1 MAETFLTHTNRVL
14 ARLNEVALT
23 SSDFA
28 SSRGIQTQCKNAVNE
43 AVRYINQKEF
53 QYPFNHS
60 TKTQTLTAGTVK
72 YSIPTD
78 AKTVDYNTFRLV
90 KDSDLGSGGG
100 RLSILNYNDYV
111 NSYITQEDEISTTT
125 LSQSHTDSVTTIT
138 VASTSG
144 FDSSGTLHI
153 GNEQVTYTAIGSST
167 TFTGATRGANS
178 TTASA
183 HDSGVQVAQFEKGG
197 IPQYVIRTPDNNYIL
212 FPYPDKSFSIK
223 FDYFT
228 FPSDM
233 TAHSDTTTIPDRFA
247 AVIADGATAFVYQYR
262 GETSQYQLNMQ
273 RFEQGIKNMQTLL
286 VNRFEYVRS
295 TYIPKTSYS
304 STANVPL
311 RTF

>member
-1 MAETFLTHTNRVL
+1 MAESFLTHTNRVI

-23 SSDFA
+23 SSNFT

-72 YSIPTD
+72 YTIPTD

-90 KDSDLGSGGG
+90 KDSDLGTSGG
-100 RLSILNYNDYV
+100 RLRILNYNDYV
-111 NSYITQEDEISTTT
+111 NAYITQEDEIDTTT
-125 LSQSHTDSVTTIT
+125 LSTSHTDSVETIT

-144 FDSSGTLHI
+144 FASSGTLYI

-167 TFTGATRGANS
+167 TFTGVTRGASS
-178 TTASA
+178 TTAAA
-183 HDSGVQVAQFEKGG
+183 HASGVQVAQFNDGG
-197 IPQYVIRTPDNNYIL
+197 IPQFIVRTPDNNYL
-212 FPYPDKSFSIK
+212 LHPFPTKSYTIK

-233 TAHSDTTTIPDRFA
+233 SAHGDTTSIPDRFA
-247 AVIADGATAFVYQYR
+247 PIIADGATAFVYQYR
-262 GETSQYQLNMQ
+262 GETQQYQLNMQ

-286 VNRFEYVRS
+286 VNRFDYIRS
-295 TYIPKTSYS
+295 TYIPRSGYLTGAD
-304 STANVPL
+304 TPL
-311 RTF
+311 RIS